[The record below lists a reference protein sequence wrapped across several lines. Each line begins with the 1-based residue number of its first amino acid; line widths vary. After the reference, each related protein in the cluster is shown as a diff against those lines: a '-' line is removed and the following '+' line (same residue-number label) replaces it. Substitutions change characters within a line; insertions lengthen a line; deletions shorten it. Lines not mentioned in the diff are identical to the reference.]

1 MKRSLLLFSGL
12 LATGVVL
19 AQTATPPPSNAQRD
33 EMRQRW
39 HERSEAK
46 FGEADSNHDGNISQ
60 SEWQSARLKEANE
73 HFQRLDTDRNGK
85 LSKTE
90 MEAGRGQRMGGR
102 EGMHGD
108 RRERLRAMDKDGD
121 QQLSRAEIGND
132 MPRLA
137 ADFDRLD
144 TNKDGKLSRDEIRAG
159 RPSRDGRGG
168 PEGEVR

>member
-90 MEAGRGQRMGGR
+90 MEAGRGQRMQGGCFSISSLGGIGGTAFTPIINAP
-102 EGMHGD
+102 EVAILGVSKSDM
-108 RRERLRAMDKDGD
+108 
-121 QQLSRAEIGND
+121 SAE
-132 MPRLA
+132 
-137 ADFDRLD
+137 
-144 TNKDGKLSRDEIRAG
+144 SH
-159 RPSRDGRGG
+159 
-168 PEGEVR
+168 